1 MWQCRKCGQPVFFAE
16 RKQSLGF
23 DWHPK
28 CLRCEECGK
37 RLNPGQHAEH
47 KGVPY
52 CHHPCYGALFGPQL
66 FGHGTRNECHT
77 SFGKVENR
85 DGQVK
90 RSHLEGNLKAYN
102 QYYEGK
108 PGELKSREAN
118 GRLILEGV
126 LRIYWGVRNIIHL
139 KEEDDQ
145 RTIAVRRRSTANSAA
160 FYSDSEDEEQTL
172 WRDDCLNGWRTP
184 QSPSSP
190 QTPKVDSLG
199 RSTPSCLLHG
209 DHLPPERED
218 SSPLSLIPNDLTFT
232 SREDGTESSNRIC
245 RQRNMK
251 DLTSVETLTDVDIE
265 EDLWKNDYKTCRNLN
280 AMLDADCGSS
290 VDSPVGFAPRNARDE
305 SSYNSRSQGD
315 KHCTSNLKN
324 RNLPTEVMLNNNLLS
339 PSYESPLDNGNGTPA
354 VLENSETG
362 EFNTSPDDQTPRRT
376 AVKTGST
383 AIRRRPGRRM
393 DKTKLKR
400 RCSINGHFYLRE
412 TSSFTPPH
420 GSPCSVWVTS
430 LVTAEEVL
438 NMLLEK
444 YRVEMSTRNFAL
456 FVIKD
461 NGERRRIR
469 DDEYPLITRVMLGPH
484 EDVARVFIVDAQQT
498 EEISPQ
504 VAQFLNLSLA
514 ECRAILR
521 QYEQE
526 ELRQILAV
534 RQKYEDMAFYIQ
546 RRMKELRGVCYPIPQ
561 ETALLPPAS
570 ER

>member
-1 MWQCRKCGQPVFFAE
+1 MWECRKCGQPVYFAE

-90 RSHLEGNLKAYN
+90 RSHIEAKLKAYN

-108 PGELKSREAN
+108 PGELKHREAN

-126 LRIYWGVRNIIHL
+126 LKIYWGVCNVIHL

-145 RTIAVRRRSTANSAA
+145 RTIAVRRRSTVTAANIN
-160 FYSDSEDEEQTL
+160 SDSDDEESTL
-172 WRDDCLNGWRTP
+172 WRDDDTVNGWRTP

-190 QTPKVDSLG
+190 LIPSSPQSSKLTPQTPTSPLTLRFPKISSAKGYDGCSEPSSSSSPHEHSSSSRNGNLLENIEPNEKFSNESQGKDSLG
-199 RSTPSCLLHG
+199 NELGSKTTLIHQTNVEDFGNTWRNNDFKTCREVGGLSVMRDDEQSYSPSQSYDGACGTSTPSTPDQIQNNNNSSLS
-209 DHLPPERED
+209 P
-218 SSPLSLIPNDLTFT
+218 SSPLSDSPFINDNDPNETND
-232 SREDGTESSNRIC
+232 SNV
-245 RQRNMK
+245 
-251 DLTSVETLTDVDIE
+251 SVEE
-265 EDLWKNDYKTCRNLN
+265 S
-280 AMLDADCGSS
+280 GSS
-290 VDSPVGFAPRNARDE
+290 R
-305 SSYNSRSQGD
+305 RSA
-315 KHCTSNLKN
+315 S
-324 RNLPTEVMLNNNLLS
+324 
-339 PSYESPLDNGNGTPA
+339 
-354 VLENSETG
+354 
-362 EFNTSPDDQTPRRT
+362 
-376 AVKTGST
+376 KTGST

-393 DKTKLKR
+393 NKTKLKR

-412 TSSFTPPH
+412 TSTFTPPH

-430 LVTAEEVL
+430 LVTAAEVL

-444 YRVEMSTRNFAL
+444 YRIEMASRNFAL

-469 DDEYPLITRVMLGPH
+469 DEEYPLITRVMLGPH
-484 EDVARVFIVDAQQT
+484 EEVARVFIVDAQQT
-498 EEISPQ
+498 PEISPQ

-514 ECRAILR
+514 ECRAILQ

-526 ELRQILAV
+526 ELRQIMAV
-534 RQKYEDMAFYIQ
+534 RKKYEDMAFYIQ
-546 RRMKELRGVCYPIPQ
+546 RRMKELRGV
-561 ETALLPPAS
+561 
-570 ER
+570 

>member
-1 MWQCRKCGQPVFFAE
+1 MWQCRKCGRPVYFAE

-90 RSHLEGNLKAYN
+90 RSHIEAKLKAYN

-118 GRLILEGV
+118 GRMILEGV
-126 LRIYWGVRNIIHL
+126 LKIYWGVRNVIHL

-145 RTIAVRRRSTANSAA
+145 RTIAVRRRSTANSTA
-160 FYSDSEDEEQTL
+160 FYSDSDDEEQTL
-172 WRDDCLNGWRTP
+172 WREDCLNGWRTP

-190 QTPKVDSLG
+190 QTPKVNSLG
-199 RSTPSCLLHG
+199 RHT
-209 DHLPPERED
+209 LPCIFLSDQLFHEREGSRPLTPVTSTEPIF
-218 SSPLSLIPNDLTFT
+218 SST
-232 SREDGTESSNRIC
+232 REDGVDSSNKIYSQADRKDQT
-245 RQRNMK
+245 QRETK
-251 DLTSVETLTDVDIE
+251 ADLGVNGDVWKNTVSNTCCNLITLLDAECGNTTKSTNGVVSVREETSLTPKSVTVDISSTNTKV
-265 EDLWKNDYKTCRNLN
+265 KN
-280 AMLDADCGSS
+280 M
-290 VDSPVGFAPRNARDE
+290 SPDV
-305 SSYNSRSQGD
+305 
-315 KHCTSNLKN
+315 T
-324 RNLPTEVMLNNNLLS
+324 LNNNPLS
-339 PSYESPLDNGNGTPA
+339 PSFESPTDG
-354 VLENSETG
+354 ENRDSSVVENNDSG
-362 EFNTSPDDQTPRRT
+362 ELNTSLDDQTPSRR
-376 AVKTGST
+376 AAAMKTGNQ
-383 AIRRRPGRRM
+383 
-393 DKTKLKR
+393 TKHLIARVPNHR

-412 TSSFTPPH
+412 TSTFTPPH

-514 ECRAILR
+514 ECRAILQ

-526 ELRQILAV
+526 ERRQILAV
-534 RQKYEDMAFYIQ
+534 KQKYEDMAFYIQ
-546 RRMKELRGVCYPIPQ
+546 RRMKELRGV
-561 ETALLPPAS
+561 
-570 ER
+570 

>member
-1 MWQCRKCGQPVFFAE
+1 MWQCRKCGRPVYFAE

-23 DWHPK
+23 DWHPN

-90 RSHLEGNLKAYN
+90 RSHIEAKLKAYN

-118 GRLILEGV
+118 GRMILEGV
-126 LRIYWGVRNIIHL
+126 LKIYWGVRNVIHL

-145 RTIAVRRRSTANSAA
+145 RTIAVRRRSTTNSAA

-190 QTPKVDSLG
+190 QTPKSATVIRNTVSCIFPSEQGLRERDSVNPFIPG
-199 RSTPSCLLHG
+199 TSADAT
-209 DHLPPERED
+209 
-218 SSPLSLIPNDLTFT
+218 LSRD
-232 SREDGTESSNRIC
+232 DGTPASSRILGGTEL
-245 RQRNMK
+245 K
-251 DLTSVETLTDVDIE
+251 DQTPKENSTEL
-265 EDLWKNDYKTCRNLN
+265 EDEDDDDGDMWKNTDYKTCRNMN
-280 AMLDADCGSS
+280 AILDAECGNSS
-290 VDSPVGFAPRNARDE
+290 NPSNGMMHVTMREDSSLHSGLQSDVISRNNAKSKN
-305 SSYNSRSQGD
+305 SS
-315 KHCTSNLKN
+315 
-324 RNLPTEVMLNNNLLS
+324 PEVMLNNNS
-339 PSYESPLDNGNGTPA
+339 SYPNYESVLDNENSNTP
-354 VLENSETG
+354 VLENKESVEI
-362 EFNTSPDDQTPRRT
+362 NTSIDDHTPSRRV
-376 AVKTGST
+376 AMKTGST

-534 RQKYEDMAFYIQ
+534 KQKYEDMAFYIQ
-546 RRMKELRGVCYPIPQ
+546 RRMKELRGV
-561 ETALLPPAS
+561 
-570 ER
+570 

>member
-1 MWQCRKCGQPVFFAE
+1 MWQCRKCGRPVYFAE

-90 RSHLEGNLKAYN
+90 RSHIEAKLKAYN

-118 GRLILEGV
+118 GRMILEGV
-126 LRIYWGVRNIIHL
+126 LKIYWGVRNVIHL

-145 RTIAVRRRSTANSAA
+145 RTIAVRRRSTANSTA
-160 FYSDSEDEEQTL
+160 FYSDSDDEEQTL
-172 WRDDCLNGWRTP
+172 WREDCLNGWRTP

-190 QTPKVDSLG
+190 QTPKVNSLG
-199 RSTPSCLLHG
+199 RHT
-209 DHLPPERED
+209 LPCIFLSDQLFHEREGSRPLTPVTSTEPIF
-218 SSPLSLIPNDLTFT
+218 SST
-232 SREDGTESSNRIC
+232 REDGVDSSNKIYSQADRKDQT
-245 RQRNMK
+245 QRETK
-251 DLTSVETLTDVDIE
+251 ADLGVNGDVWKNTVSNTCCNLITLLDAECGNTTKSTNGVVSVREETSLTPKSVTVDISSTNTKV
-265 EDLWKNDYKTCRNLN
+265 KN
-280 AMLDADCGSS
+280 M
-290 VDSPVGFAPRNARDE
+290 SPDV
-305 SSYNSRSQGD
+305 
-315 KHCTSNLKN
+315 T
-324 RNLPTEVMLNNNLLS
+324 LNNNPLS
-339 PSYESPLDNGNGTPA
+339 PSFESPTDG
-354 VLENSETG
+354 ENRDSSVVENNDSG
-362 EFNTSPDDQTPRRT
+362 ELNTSLDDQTPSRR
-376 AVKTGST
+376 AAAMKTGSS

-412 TSSFTPPH
+412 TSTFTPPH

-514 ECRAILR
+514 ECRAILQ

-526 ELRQILAV
+526 ERRQILAV
-534 RQKYEDMAFYIQ
+534 KQKYEDMAFYIQ
-546 RRMKELRGVCYPIPQ
+546 RRMKELRGV
-561 ETALLPPAS
+561 
-570 ER
+570 

>member
-1 MWQCRKCGQPVFFAE
+1 MWQCRKCGKPVYFAE

-90 RSHLEGNLKAYN
+90 RSHLEARLKAYN

-118 GRLILEGV
+118 GRVILEGV
-126 LRIYWGVRNIIHL
+126 LKIYWGVRNVIHL

-145 RTIAVRRRSTANSAA
+145 RTIAVRRRSGVNPEA
-160 FYSDSEDEEQTL
+160 FYPDSDDEDSFL
-172 WRDDCLNGWRTP
+172 WRDESPNGWRTP
-184 QSPSSP
+184 QSPGTPVISKGTTFARSNSDRSSSGMDNSGSSSP
-190 QTPKVDSLG
+190 VILNTCSPEDEGVGSLKGTGHTEGRDSASCSAVVSESNSKDSEGKPVKSPSSEDVNGAKNSQVPSTPLGKEAVSEPDGSNDLPSPRNGLTPSKEGGDSSVPEVKEATDLNASSDSQTPSKK
-199 RSTPSCLLHG
+199 TP
-209 DHLPPERED
+209 
-218 SSPLSLIPNDLTFT
+218 
-232 SREDGTESSNRIC
+232 
-245 RQRNMK
+245 
-251 DLTSVETLTDVDIE
+251 
-265 EDLWKNDYKTCRNLN
+265 
-280 AMLDADCGSS
+280 
-290 VDSPVGFAPRNARDE
+290 
-305 SSYNSRSQGD
+305 
-315 KHCTSNLKN
+315 
-324 RNLPTEVMLNNNLLS
+324 
-339 PSYESPLDNGNGTPA
+339 
-354 VLENSETG
+354 
-362 EFNTSPDDQTPRRT
+362 
-376 AVKTGST
+376 VKTGST

-430 LVTAEEVL
+430 LITTEEVL

-444 YRVEMSTRNFAL
+444 YRVEMSSRNFAL

-484 EDVARVFIVDAQQT
+484 EEVARFFIVDAHQT
-498 EEISPQ
+498 DEISPQ

-514 ECRAILR
+514 ECRAILL

-526 ELRQILAV
+526 EMRNIIAV
-534 RQKYEDMAFYIQ
+534 RQKYESMAFYIQ
-546 RRMKELRGVCYPIPQ
+546 RRMKELRGV
-561 ETALLPPAS
+561 
-570 ER
+570 

>member
-1 MWQCRKCGQPVFFAE
+1 MWQCRKCGRPVYFAE

-23 DWHPK
+23 DWHPN

-90 RSHLEGNLKAYN
+90 RSHIEAKLKAYN

-118 GRLILEGV
+118 GRMILEGV
-126 LRIYWGVRNIIHL
+126 LKIYWGVRNVIHL

-160 FYSDSEDEEQTL
+160 FYSDSDDETH

-190 QTPKVDSLG
+190 QTPKVSTLG
-199 RSTPSCLLHG
+199 RSTLFCVFPSDQTLN
-209 DHLPPERED
+209 ERENAG
-218 SSPLSLIPNDLTFT
+218 SLTPGISTDGILP
-232 SREDGTESSNRIC
+232 SREDGAAISNRIC
-245 RQRNMK
+245 VQPEMK
-251 DLTSVETLTDVDIE
+251 DQTPKESPISLNNEG
-265 EDLWKNDYKTCRNLN
+265 DLWKNTDFKTCNMN
-280 AMLDADCGSS
+280 ALLDTECKNSS
-290 VDSPVGFAPRNARDE
+290 NPPNGVTYVTTREEKVVNSVPQSDE
-305 SSYNSRSQGD
+305 ASSSNTKHKNSS
-315 KHCTSNLKN
+315 S
-324 RNLPTEVMLNNNLLS
+324 EVMLNNNAS
-339 PSYESPLDNGNGTPA
+339 SYSSESDFHNENSNPS
-354 VLENSETG
+354 VLENSESG
-362 EFNTSPDDQTPRRT
+362 ELNSSLDDHTPSKRV
-376 AVKTGST
+376 AMKTGSS

-430 LVTAEEVL
+430 LITAEEVL

-456 FVIKD
+456 YVIKD

-526 ELRQILAV
+526 EQRQILAV
-534 RQKYEDMAFYIQ
+534 RQKYEDMEFYIK
-546 RRMKELRGVCYPIPQ
+546 RRMKELRGV
-561 ETALLPPAS
+561 
-570 ER
+570 